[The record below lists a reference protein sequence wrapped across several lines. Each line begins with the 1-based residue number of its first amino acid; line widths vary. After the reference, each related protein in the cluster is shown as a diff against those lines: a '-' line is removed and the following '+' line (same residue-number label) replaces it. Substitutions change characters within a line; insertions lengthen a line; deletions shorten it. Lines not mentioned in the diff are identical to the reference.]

1 MAHYKYLH
9 TLLEHTEQAFKL
21 FYDAMMGDNRLS
33 IFFENKEQIDRL
45 IQKQK
50 EHFKATL
57 SMDSEQI
64 KQNYIRL
71 GEYHY
76 DLRIPYVDFI
86 KGTDILEEYFL
97 VHTQQISP
105 SVETMDDIFSYFKIM
120 KSFTAKGYLNRMLL
134 EDKKD
139 LEEFFLHSLPS
150 ERSVFP
156 KNIINEKLEWLQ
168 KMLHAIETGS
178 PFSIE
183 ESSEILENW
192 LGELSYIQPE
202 KRKFFEDLD
211 RRIILNTHNLFY
223 FLYKE
228 EYLEILPLYT
238 SLLSIYKLTL
248 MMNNAMTI
256 EYANKVIE
264 EMQFDT
270 LTGLYRKDL
279 FEEIV
284 KKEMALVWRDKKHT
298 FSLIYIDLDNFKH
311 INDTFGHYSGDKV
324 LEQLGDAIRNTIRAS
339 DMAFRI
345 GGDEFAII
353 LKKSSQ
359 ENGKKVA
366 QKIKADFGSFEFIFN
381 EKTIFSVGLS
391 MGVNEYKDGTTFE
404 NFISETDKKLY
415 EAKRKGKNQIAF

>member
-1 MAHYKYLH
+1 MAHFKHLH
-9 TLLEHTEQAFKL
+9 ALLEHTEQAFKL
-21 FYDAMMGDNRLS
+21 FYDAMLVDSRLS

-45 IQKQK
+45 ILKQK

-57 SMDSEQI
+57 SMENEQI

-97 VHTQQISP
+97 LHTQRVSP
-105 SVETMDDIFSYFKIM
+105 SLEIMDDIFSYFKMM

-139 LEEFFLHSLPS
+139 LEEFFLHSS
-150 ERSVFP
+150 SSAGSMFP
-156 KNIINEKLEWLQ
+156 RNIVSEKLEWLQ
-168 KMLHAIETGS
+168 KMLNAIESGS
-178 PFSIE
+178 HFSIE
-183 ESSEILENW
+183 ESGEILENW
-192 LGELSYIQPE
+192 LSELNFVQPE

-211 RRIILNTHNLFY
+211 RRIVLNTHNLFY
-223 FLYKE
+223 FLNKE

-264 EMQFDT
+264 EMRFDT

-279 FEEIV
+279 FEEMV
-284 KKEMALVWRDKKHT
+284 KKEMALVWRDKNHT
-298 FSLIYIDLDNFKH
+298 FTLIYVDLDDFKH
-311 INDTFGHYSGDKV
+311 VNDTFGHYSGDKV
-324 LEQLGDAIRNTIRAS
+324 LEKLGETIRTSIRTS

-353 LKKSSQ
+353 LRKSSQ

-366 QKIKADFGSFEFIFN
+366 QKIKVDFGSLEFIFN
-381 EKTIFSVGLS
+381 ENTVFSVGLS
-391 MGVNEYKDGTTFE
+391 IGVSEYKDGIRFE
-404 NFISETDKKLY
+404 DFIDNTDKKLY
-415 EAKRKGKNQIAF
+415 QAKHRGKNQVAF

>member
-381 EKTIFSVGLS
+381 EKTIFSVGVS
-391 MGVNEYKDGTTFE
+391 MGVNEYKDGITFE

-415 EAKRKGKNQIAF
+415 DAKRKGKNQIAF